1 MNKLLI
7 YNNYPAHFEI
17 IESVIVNYQTFFT
30 HKIEDVIIYLACHY
44 NESFINYIKNKYTN
58 IILIN
63 LNNINLNNYTY
74 VINCTIYEQQLN
86 KTIFNIDSKIKYISH
101 RITDKMQ
108 TNDNIFYLS
117 PLSKKNVFIANVLPF
132 SEHKV
137 NSNKP
142 IFIVQGNLVEAR
154 RNYNLLVKILEKEYE
169 YDFEIRL
176 VGRGNLPN
184 ILRKYK
190 DKIVVKNN
198 LNFVDYHKEFQD
210 AYCILPLITKNS
222 HPQYYTNTLTS
233 SINYIIGYNTKCI
246 IDKDLQD
253 IYKLQNAEIFNDI
266 NDITSAFERSLRS
279 FYVTN

>member
-17 IESVIVNYQTFFT
+17 IESVIVNYQTFFI
-30 HKIEDVIIYLACHY
+30 HKIEDVIIYLACYY

>member
-7 YNNYPAHFEI
+7 YNNIPAHFEI
-17 IESVIVNYQTFFT
+17 IESVIVNYQTFFI
-30 HKIEDVIIYLACHY
+30 HKIEDVTIYLACYY
-44 NESFINYIKNKYTN
+44 NKSFINYIKNKYTN

-63 LNNINLNNYTY
+63 LNNINLNNYNY
-74 VINCTIYEQQLN
+74 VIDCTIYEHQLN

-101 RITDKMQ
+101 RITEKMQ

-142 IFIVQGNLVEAR
+142 IFIIQGNLVETR

-190 DKIVVKNN
+190 DKVVVKNN

-210 AYCILPLITKNS
+210 AYCILPLITKKS

-233 SINYIIGYNTKCI
+233 SINYIMGYNTKCI

-253 IYKLQNAEIFNDI
+253 IYKLQNVEIFNDI
-266 NDITSAFERSLRS
+266 NDIEFAFERSLRS